1 MTTPTP
7 TLTPDSHAITR
18 TGALAP
24 ALMAIV
30 LGLFILSATGFVEA
44 SALHDAAHD
53 SRHSLAFP
61 CH

>member
-1 MTTPTP
+1 MTTPNL
-7 TLTPDSHAITR
+7 TLADQSRAMES
-18 TGALAP
+18 GALVP
-24 ALMAIV
+24 ALMAIL
-30 LGLFILSATGFVEA
+30 LGLFILSGTGMVEA

>member
-1 MTTPTP
+1 MTTPNL
-7 TLTPDSHAITR
+7 TLADQSRAMES
-18 TGALAP
+18 GALMP
-24 ALMAIV
+24 ALMAIL
-30 LGLFILSATGFVEA
+30 LGLFILSGTGFVEA

>member
-7 TLTPDSHAITR
+7 ALTPESLATTR

-24 ALMAIV
+24 ALMAIL